1 MTAIGERGIE
11 VGTVP
16 GTAALLR
23 ESDPLREG
31 LVLLAEML
39 GRHTSASELADGLPL
54 ADGRLSPDM
63 VPRAMRRL
71 DIAAQ
76 VRRSDLAIPAYL
88 LPALLLLHDG
98 DSMVLSAIDGDIA
111 TVRLPRADGGAQK
124 MALADLAALHS
135 GMTVFAKA
143 RFRAEE
149 RAGAPT
155 SAFGAATTGQ
165 HWFFGALRRY
175 RNAYLEV
182 ALGAMMANL
191 LAIASAIFAMQ
202 VYDRVVPNAAF
213 DTLWILAS
221 GVALAI
227 VLEALL
233 RHMRG
238 HLLDTMGKS
247 LDLTLS
253 TQLFARVLQ
262 TRLSAR
268 PASLGAFTSQIREFE
283 GVREFFT
290 SSSAALASD
299 LPFTLIFL
307 AIIALIGGWVVVV
320 PVAGILLMILPS
332 LLMQRRLAE
341 LSRRN
346 LHEGAIKNSILIE
359 AVENLEAIKAGRG
372 EGRAMMLWEALTA
385 QLAETAKRTHSLA
398 SALGYAAG
406 MVQQLCYVGVV
417 AFGVYRISEGAM
429 TVGALVA
436 CSLLAARAIAPVTQA
451 AGILARWQ
459 HTRVALEGLDQLM
472 AAPAERPENRTF
484 VRAERLRGRFEV
496 QDCIV
501 RYAEE
506 GPAVVNVAAL
516 AIQAGETVAILGG
529 NGAGKSTLLRLLS
542 GLGDA
547 TSGSVLLDGMN
558 LTQIDPSDRRAAI
571 GFLPQDVALLHG
583 SLRDNLNLEGRA
595 IADGDMYAALDDV
608 GLGRFVRANPL
619 GLDMRLLGSRSL
631 SGGQRQAVGL
641 ARVIL
646 QDPPIVLLDEPT
658 ASFDQAAEEHVV
670 KRLQAWMGGRT
681 LVLTT
686 HKRTML
692 SLVKRIVVMRDGA
705 VVMDGPVEGM
715 VSGNQVKAPPRAAG
729 GRGLDGAIGTASG
742 AAHVG

>member
-1 MTAIGERGIE
+1 MTA
-11 VGTVP
+11 
-16 GTAALLR
+16 AA
-23 ESDPLREG
+23 ESALPLVSRDRDALREG
-31 LVLLAEML
+31 LVLLAGIL
-39 GRHTSASELADGLPL
+39 GRRTSASELGDGLPL
-54 ADGRLSPDM
+54 VEGRLPPEM

-71 DIAAQ
+71 EISAQ
-76 VRRSDLAIPAYL
+76 VRRSDLALPAYL
-88 LPALLLLHDG
+88 LPALLLLHGG
-98 DSMVLSAIDGDIA
+98 DCVVLSAIDGEIA
-111 TVRLPRADGGAQK
+111 TLRLPRADGGVQK
-124 MALADLAALHS
+124 MSLAELAALHS
-135 GMTVFAKA
+135 GTTIFAKA

-149 RAGAPT
+149 RAGAL
-155 SAFGAATTGQ
+155 AATTGQ
-165 HWFFGALRRY
+165 HWFFGALKRY
-175 RNAYLEV
+175 RSAYFEV

-213 DTLWILAS
+213 DTLWLLAS

-227 VLEALL
+227 VFEAGL

-290 SSSAALASD
+290 SSSAAIASD

-307 AIIALIGGWVVVV
+307 AVIALVGGWVVIV
-320 PVAGILLMILPS
+320 PVAGIVLMIVPS
-332 LLMQRRLAE
+332 LVMQRKLAE

-372 EGRAMMLWEALTA
+372 EGRAMILWEALTA
-385 QLAETAKRTHSLA
+385 QLAETAKRTHSLS
-398 SALGYAAG
+398 SALTYAAG

-436 CSLLAARAIAPVTQA
+436 CSLLAARAIAPMTQA

-459 HTRVALEGLDQLM
+459 HTKVALEGLDQLM
-472 AAPAERPENRTF
+472 AAPVERAEGRIF

-496 QDCIV
+496 QDLV
-501 RYAEE
+501 LRYGDD
-506 GPAVVNVAAL
+506 GPAVVNVGAL
-516 AIQAGETVAILGG
+516 AIRAGEKVAILGG

-542 GLGDA
+542 GLGDP
-547 TSGSVLLDGMN
+547 TSGSIVLDGINM
-558 LTQIDPSDRRAAI
+558 TQIDPSDRRAAI
-571 GFLPQDVALLHG
+571 GFLPQDVALMHG
-583 SLRDNLNLEGRA
+583 TLRENLNLEGRA
-595 IADGDMYAALDDV
+595 IDDEDMLAALDDV

-619 GLDMRLLGSRSL
+619 GLDMPLLGSRSL

-670 KRLQAWMGGRT
+670 ARLKAWLGERT
-681 LVLTT
+681 LVVTT

-692 SLVKRIVVMRDGA
+692 SLVQRIVVMRDGA
-705 VVMDGPVEGM
+705 VVMDGPVDGV
-715 VSGNQVKAPPRAAG
+715 VSGNQVTVPVR
-729 GRGLDGAIGTASG
+729 ASG
-742 AAHVG
+742 AVNGG

>member
-1 MTAIGERGIE
+1 MTASSES
-11 VGTVP
+11 
-16 GTAALLR
+16 TAPASLR
-23 ESDPLREG
+23 DRDPLREG
-31 LVLLAEML
+31 LVLLAGML
-39 GRHTSASELADGLPL
+39 GRHASASELGDGLPL
-54 ADGRLSPDM
+54 VDGRLAIEN

-71 DIAAQ
+71 EIAAQ
-76 VRRSDLAIPAYL
+76 VRRSDLDVPRYL
-88 LPALLLLHDG
+88 LPALLLLADG
-98 DSMVLSAIDGDIA
+98 ESVVLCGIEGDIA
-111 TVRLPRADGGAQK
+111 TLRLPRADGGIQK
-124 MALADLAALHS
+124 MPLTELGALHS
-135 GMTVFAKA
+135 GLTIFAKA
-143 RFRAEE
+143 RFRSEE
-149 RAGAPT
+149 RAGAL
-155 SAFGAATTGQ
+155 AATTGP

-191 LAIASAIFAMQ
+191 LAVASALFAMQ

-213 DTLWILAS
+213 DTLWLLAS

-227 VLEALL
+227 VFEAML

-247 LDLTLS
+247 IDLTLS

-290 SSSAALASD
+290 SSTAAIASD

-307 AIIALIGGWVVVV
+307 LVIALIGGWIVVV
-320 PVAGILLMILPS
+320 PVAAIALMILPS
-332 LLMQRRLAE
+332 LAMQHRLAE

-346 LHEGAIKNSILIE
+346 LREGAIKNSILIE

-385 QLAETAKRTHSLA
+385 QLAETAKRTHSLS
-398 SALGYAAG
+398 SALTYGAA

-417 AFGVYRISEGAM
+417 AFGVYRISDGAM

-436 CSLLAARAIAPVTQA
+436 CSLLASRAIAPMTQA

-472 AAPAERPENRTF
+472 AAPVERPENRVF

-496 QDCIV
+496 QDLV
-501 RYAEE
+501 LRYADDA
-506 GPAVVNVAAL
+506 PPVVRVAAL
-516 AIQAGETVAILGG
+516 AIRAGEKVAILGG

-547 TSGSVLLDGMN
+547 TSGGIVLDGMN
-558 LTQIDPSDRRAAI
+558 LAQIDPADRRAAI
-571 GFLPQDVALLHG
+571 GFLPQDVALMHG
-583 SLRDNLNLEGRA
+583 TLRENLNLEGRA
-595 IADGDMYAALDDV
+595 INDADMYAALDDV
-608 GLGRFVRANPL
+608 GLGRFVRANSL
-619 GLDMRLLGSRSL
+619 GLDMPLLGSRSL

-658 ASFDQAAEEHVV
+658 ASYDQASEEHVV
-670 KRLQAWMGGRT
+670 ARLQAWLGERT
-681 LVLTT
+681 LVVTT
-686 HKRTML
+686 HKRTIL
-692 SLVKRIVVMRDGA
+692 GLVDRILVMRDGA
-705 VVMDGPVEGM
+705 VVMDGPVDGV
-715 VSGNQVKAPPRAAG
+715 VSGNQVKVPAR
-729 GRGLDGAIGTASG
+729 TTE
-742 AAHVG
+742 AAHGG

>member
-1 MTAIGERGIE
+1 LTTTIE
-11 VGTVP
+11 ASRP
-16 GTAALLR
+16 ISLR
-23 ESDPLREG
+23 DRDPLREG
-31 LVLLAEML
+31 LVLLACML
-39 GRHTSASELADGLPL
+39 GRHTSASELGDGLPL
-54 ADGRLSPDM
+54 VEGRLPAEM

-71 DIAAQ
+71 EIAAQ
-76 VRRSDLAIPAYL
+76 VRRSDLAVPAYL
-88 LPALLLLHDG
+88 LPAMLVLNDG
-98 DSMVLSAIDGDIA
+98 DCVVLSAIDGDSA
-111 TVRLPRADGGAQK
+111 TLRLPRADGGVQK
-124 MALADLAALHS
+124 MPLAELAALHS
-135 GMTVFAKA
+135 GMMVFAKA
-143 RFRAEE
+143 RFRSEE
-149 RAGAPT
+149 RAGT
-155 SAFGAATTGQ
+155 LAATTGQ

-175 RNAYLEV
+175 RNAYFEV

-191 LAIASAIFAMQ
+191 LAIASALFAMQ

-213 DTLWILAS
+213 DTLWLLAS

-227 VLEALL
+227 VFEALL

-268 PASLGAFTSQIREFE
+268 PASLGAFTSQIRQFE

-290 SSSAALASD
+290 SSSAAIASD

-307 AIIALIGGWVVVV
+307 SVIALIGGWIVVV
-320 PVAGILLMILPS
+320 PIAGILLMILPS
-332 LLMQRRLAE
+332 LVMQRRLAE
-341 LSRRN
+341 LSRSN
-346 LHEGAIKNSILIE
+346 LREGAIKNSILIE

-385 QLAETAKRTHSLA
+385 QLAETAKRTHSLG
-398 SALGYAAG
+398 SALTYGAA

-436 CSLLAARAIAPVTQA
+436 CSLLAARAIAPMTQA
-451 AGILARWQ
+451 AGILGRWQ

-472 AAPAERPENRTF
+472 AAPVERPENRVF

-496 QDCIV
+496 QDLV
-501 RYAEE
+501 MRYGDD
-506 GPAVVNVAAL
+506 GPPVVNVAAL
-516 AIQAGETVAILGG
+516 GIRAGEKVAILGG
-529 NGAGKSTLLRLLS
+529 NGAGKSTMLRLLS

-547 TSGSVLLDGMN
+547 TSGSIVLDGMN
-558 LTQIDPSDRRAAI
+558 LAQIDPSDRRGAI
-571 GFLPQDVALLHG
+571 GFLPQDVALMHG
-583 SLRDNLNLEGRA
+583 TLRENLNLEGRA
-595 IADGDMYAALDDV
+595 INDADMYAALDDV

-619 GLDMRLLGSRSL
+619 GLDMPLLGSRSL

-658 ASFDQAAEEHVV
+658 ASFDQANEEHVV
-670 KRLQAWMGGRT
+670 ARLQAWLGERT
-681 LVLTT
+681 LVVTT
-686 HKRTML
+686 HKQTML
-692 SLVKRIVVMRDGA
+692 SLVERIVVMRDGA
-705 VVMDGPVEGM
+705 VVMDGPVDGV
-715 VSGNQVKAPPRAAG
+715 VSGNQVKAPPRAPANE
-729 GRGLDGAIGTASG
+729 TG
-742 AAHVG
+742 AAHGS

>member
-1 MTAIGERGIE
+1 MNAHVHHPAPPE
-11 VGTVP
+11 
-16 GTAALLR
+16 AAVR
-23 ESDPLREG
+23 PSVRDRDPLREG
-31 LVLLAEML
+31 LVLLSEML
-39 GRHTSASELADGLPL
+39 GRHTSAAELGDGLPL
-54 ADGRLSPDM
+54 VDGRLPVALVS
-63 VPRAMRRL
+63 RAMRRL
-71 DIAAQ
+71 EIAAQ
-76 VRRSDLAIPAYL
+76 VRQSDLDIPAYL
-88 LPALLLLHDG
+88 LPALLVLRDG
-98 DSMVLSAIDGDIA
+98 ECVVLTAIEGDTA
-111 TVRLPRADGGAQK
+111 TVRLPHADGGIQRLPA
-124 MALADLAALHS
+124 ARLAELH
-135 GMTVFAKA
+135 GAPGETIFAKA
-143 RFRAEE
+143 RFRTEE
-149 RAGAPT
+149 RAGALAMT
-155 SAFGAATTGQ
+155 SGR

-175 RNAYLEV
+175 RRAYLEV

-227 VLEALL
+227 VFEAVL

-238 HLLDTMGKS
+238 HLLDAMGKR

-290 SSSAALASD
+290 SSTAALASD

-307 AIIALIGGWVVVV
+307 AVIALIGGWVVVV
-320 PVAGILLMILPS
+320 PVVAIVLMIVPS
-332 LLMQRRLAE
+332 LLLQRRLAD

-346 LHEGAIKNSILIE
+346 LQEGAVKNSVLIE

-385 QLAETAKRTHSLA
+385 QLAETAKRTH
-398 SALGYAAG
+398 ALSSGLTYGAA

-417 AFGVYRISEGAM
+417 AFGVYRIGEGAM

-436 CSLLAARAIAPVTQA
+436 CSLLGARAVAPMSQA

-472 AAPAERPENRTF
+472 SAPVERPQDRTF
-484 VRAERLRGRFEV
+484 VRAERLVGRFAL
-496 QDCIV
+496 QDVEV
-501 RYAEE
+501 RYGE

-516 AIQAGETVAILGG
+516 AIAAGEKVAILGG

-547 TSGSVLLDGMN
+547 SGGSVALDGVN
-558 LTQIDPSDRRAAI
+558 LSQLDPSDRRVAI
-571 GFLPQDVALLHG
+571 GFLPQDVALMHG
-583 SLRDNLNLEGRA
+583 SLRENLNLEGRA
-595 IADGDMYAALDDV
+595 ISDAEMLAALDDV
-608 GLGRFVRANPL
+608 GLGRFARAHPL
-619 GLDMRLLGSRSL
+619 GLDMPLLGSRSL

-658 ASFDQAAEEHVV
+658 ASFDQAAEDHVV
-670 KRLQAWMGGRT
+670 ARLREWMGTRT
-681 LVLTT
+681 LVVST
-686 HKRTML
+686 HKRSIL
-692 SLVKRIVVMRDGA
+692 ALVDRIVVMRDGA

-715 VSGNQVKAPPRAAG
+715 LSGNRVGAPPAQGDAHAG
-729 GRGLDGAIGTASG
+729 
-742 AAHVG
+742 

>member
-1 MTAIGERGIE
+1 MNAH
-11 VGTVP
+11 VHHP
-16 GTAALLR
+16 APPDAALKLEVR
-23 ESDPLREG
+23 DRDPLREG
-31 LVLLAEML
+31 LVLLSEML
-39 GRHTSASELADGLPL
+39 GRHTSAAELGDGLPL
-54 ADGRLSPDM
+54 VGGRLPVGL

-71 DIAAQ
+71 EIAAQ
-76 VRRSDLAIPAYL
+76 VRQSDLDIPAYL
-88 LPALLLLHDG
+88 LPVLLLLRDG
-98 DSMVLSAIDGDIA
+98 ECVVLTAIDGDIA
-111 TVRLPRADGGAQK
+111 TVRLPHADGGIQRLPVAQ
-124 MALADLAALHS
+124 LEALH
-135 GMTVFAKA
+135 GAPGETIFAKA
-143 RFRAEE
+143 RFRTEE
-149 RAGAPT
+149 RAGALAMT
-155 SAFGAATTGQ
+155 SGR

-175 RNAYLEV
+175 RRAYLEV

-227 VLEALL
+227 VFEAVL

-238 HLLDTMGKS
+238 HLLDAMGKS

-290 SSSAALASD
+290 SSTAALASD

-307 AIIALIGGWVVVV
+307 AVIALIGGWVVVV
-320 PVAGILLMILPS
+320 PVAAIVLMIVPS
-332 LLMQRRLAE
+332 LLLQRRLAD

-346 LHEGAIKNSILIE
+346 LQEGAVKNSVLIE

-385 QLAETAKRTHSLA
+385 QLAETAKRTH
-398 SALGYAAG
+398 ALSSGLTYGAA

-417 AFGVYRISEGAM
+417 AFGVYRIGEGAM

-436 CSLLAARAIAPVTQA
+436 CSLLGARAVAPMSQA

-472 AAPAERPENRTF
+472 AAPVERPQDRTF
-484 VRAERLRGRFEV
+484 VRAERLIGRFALQGVE
-496 QDCIV
+496 V
-501 RYAEE
+501 RYGE
-506 GPAVVNVAAL
+506 GPPVVNVSAL
-516 AIQAGETVAILGG
+516 EIAAGEKVAILGG
-529 NGAGKSTLLRLLS
+529 NGAGKSTLLRLL
-542 GLGDA
+542 G
-547 TSGSVLLDGMN
+547 GSVVLDGVN
-558 LTQIDPSDRRAAI
+558 LSQLDPSDRRAAI
-571 GFLPQDVALLHG
+571 GFLPQDVALMHG
-583 SLRDNLNLEGRA
+583 SLRENLNLEGRA
-595 IADGDMYAALDDV
+595 ISDAEMLAALEDV
-608 GLGRFVRANPL
+608 GLGRFARAHPL
-619 GLDMRLLGSRSL
+619 GLDMPLLGSRSL

-658 ASFDQAAEEHVV
+658 ASFDQAAEDHVV
-670 KRLQAWMGGRT
+670 ARLREWMGTRT
-681 LVLTT
+681 LIVST
-686 HKRTML
+686 HKRSML
-692 SLVKRIVVMRDGA
+692 ALVDRIVVMRDGA
-705 VVMDGPVEGM
+705 VVMDGPVAGM
-715 VSGNQVKAPPRAAG
+715 LSGNRVGAPPAE
-729 GRGLDGAIGTASG
+729 DS
-742 AAHVG
+742 AHGS

>member
-1 MTAIGERGIE
+1 MSTALHDAPPIE
-11 VGTVP
+11 NPHRV
-16 GTAALLR
+16 LLR
-23 ESDPLREG
+23 DRDPLREG
-31 LVLLAEML
+31 LVLLAGML
-39 GRHTSASELADGLPL
+39 GRHTSASELGDGLPL
-54 ADGRLSPDM
+54 VDGRLPTDM
-63 VPRAMRRL
+63 IPRAMRRL

-76 VRRSDLAIPAYL
+76 VRRSDLAIPSYL
-88 LPALLLLHDG
+88 LPALLVLNDG
-98 DSMVLSAIDGDIA
+98 ESVVLTAIDDESA
-111 TVRLPRADGGAQK
+111 TIRLPHADGGVQK
-124 MALADLAALHS
+124 MAYADLAARHA
-135 GMTVFAKA
+135 GTTVFAKA
-143 RFRAEE
+143 RFRADE
-149 RAGAPT
+149 RAG
-155 SAFGAATTGQ
+155 GAVPALGSSTTGQ

-191 LAIASAIFAMQ
+191 LAIASALFAMQ

-227 VLEALL
+227 VFEAGL

-253 TQLFARVLQ
+253 TQLLARVLQ

-290 SSSAALASD
+290 SSSAAMASD
-299 LPFTLIFL
+299 FPFTLIFL
-307 AIIALIGGWVVVV
+307 AIIALIGGWVVIV
-320 PVAGILLMILPS
+320 PVAAIVLMILPS
-332 LLMQRRLAE
+332 LVMQRRLAE

-346 LHEGAIKNSILIE
+346 LQEGAIKNSLLIE

-372 EGRAMMLWEALTA
+372 EGRTMMLWETLTA

-398 SALGYAAG
+398 SALGYGAG

-459 HTRVALEGLDQLM
+459 HTKVALQGLDQLM
-472 AAPAERPENRTF
+472 AAPVERPESRAF
-484 VRAERLRGRFEV
+484 VRAERLRGRFELRDLV
-496 QDCIV
+496 V
-501 RYAEE
+501 RYAED

-516 AIQAGETVAILGG
+516 DIRAGEKVAILGG

-547 TSGSVLLDGMN
+547 TAGGIMLDGMS
-558 LTQIDPSDRRAAI
+558 LMQIDPSDRRAAI
-571 GFLPQDVALLHG
+571 GFLPQDVALMHG
-583 SLRDNLNLEGRA
+583 TLRENLNLEGRA
-595 IADGDMYAALDDV
+595 IGDADMYAALHDV
-608 GLGRFVRANPL
+608 GLGRFVRASPL
-619 GLDMRLLGSRSL
+619 GLDMPLLGSRSL

-658 ASFDQAAEEHVV
+658 AFFDQTNEEHVV
-670 KRLQAWMGGRT
+670 ARLQAWMGERT

-686 HKRTML
+686 HKRSML
-692 SLVKRIVVMRDGA
+692 GLVQRIVVLRDGA
-705 VVMDGPVEGM
+705 VVMDGPVAGM
-715 VSGNQVKAPPRAAG
+715 VSGNQVKAPPRAA
-729 GRGLDGAIGTASG
+729 ASTMGG
-742 AAHVG
+742 AAHGD